1 MNFKFSR
8 GEIAIVIGMF
18 VVIIT
23 LNAWWRVKAMG
34 ASEARRQWDEDQRAA
49 DAGIDV
55 AAFR

>member
-1 MNFKFSR
+1 MNWKFSR

-34 ASEARRQWDEDQRAA
+34 ASEARRQYDEDLRAY

-55 AAFR
+55 AQFR